1 LKYEHD
7 LPDRAL
13 GPWLLAVPP
22 ESTQCDSLT
31 REPGLHYIL
40 APRAG
45 GRLQT
50 VSLRKRGGT

>member
-1 LKYEHD
+1 MTTFFAE
-7 LPDRAL
+7 P
-13 GPWLLAVPP
+13 GPLLAAFPQR
-22 ESTQCDSLT
+22 STQCDSLT
-31 REPGLHYIL
+31 REPELHYIL